1 MKKTSKSMGSVL
13 RKSQKLSASGQSQ
26 NSSPSK
32 ETSRRKKNASQSG
45 VTSGTDKDACEA
57 QSPLGEKRSGS
68 SLADTL
74 RAIGKRSE
82 EEQKQGGDGFVNP
95 TGDEFKVIQES
106 ASNTLK
112 RVGRP
117 SVPTGERKRSR
128 TVAISDND
136 YSEIKTIAEANRI
149 APGDVVVALLR
160 IAKDR
165 KIDLSK
171 LEQA

>member
-1 MKKTSKSMGSVL
+1 MKKTSKSKGSVS
-13 RKSQKLSASGQSQ
+13 RKLQKPSASGQ
-26 NSSPSK
+26 NRTNSPSK

-45 VTSGTDKDACEA
+45 VTSGMDKGACEV
-57 QSPLGEKRSGS
+57 QSPLGEKRLGS

-95 TGDEFKVIQES
+95 TGDEFKIIQES
-106 ASNTLK
+106 ANNSLK
-112 RVGRP
+112 RMGRP
-117 SVPTGERKRSR
+117 PVPTGERKRSR
-128 TVAISDND
+128 TMAISDND
-136 YSEIKTIAEANRI
+136 YSEIKAIAEANRV
-149 APGDVVVALLR
+149 APGDVVVALLK